1 MSFLDNLSNDDDKK
15 DFDVFI
21 SYGGKNLD
29 TAKEICEHLEEH
41 GLKCWIAPRNITP
54 GRQYPEDIML
64 GIIASKIV
72 VLIFSEYSHQSKYV
86 RSELE
91 NAFKYNKPILT
102 YNIDGSLPEGKM
114 KHLIESRQWIMAEEP
129 KKKDYDKILEN
140 AKRLCKKSVKNMV
153 FPWSIRGNVK
163 KTREKDIISLILLLI
178 PFTYSFAYFYMGIIE
193 RMKEWI
199 AIGIIYLIP
208 LLFWI
213 YGLGGNVY
221 NAAKVSMFI
230 QLFIAFY
237 ILSLIFGL
245 LIIRK
250 EFLARKTVKKMVDED
265 DKLFDVYVDYFSRL

>member
-1 MSFLDNLSNDDDKK
+1 
-15 DFDVFI
+15 
-21 SYGGKNLD
+21 
-29 TAKEICEHLEEH
+29 
-41 GLKCWIAPRNITP
+41 
-54 GRQYPEDIML
+54 
-64 GIIASKIV
+64 
-72 VLIFSEYSHQSKYV
+72 
-86 RSELE
+86 
-91 NAFKYNKPILT
+91 
-102 YNIDGSLPEGKM
+102 
-114 KHLIESRQWIMAEEP
+114 
-129 KKKDYDKILEN
+129 
-140 AKRLCKKSVKNMV
+140 
-153 FPWSIRGNVK
+153 
-163 KTREKDIISLILLLI
+163 
-178 PFTYSFAYFYMGIIE
+178 MGIIE

-230 QLFIAFY
+230 QLFIVFY